1 MAPIHVLHG
10 QPTPEELATVLA
22 VVQSRAAAAQAAAA
36 QAAAEAARRAGDGPD
51 SAWND
56 RARRLRATP
65 RPGVNAWRTSGW
77 AG

>member
-1 MAPIHVLHG
+1 MSPIQVLHG

-22 VVQSRAAAAQAAAA
+22 VVSARAAAAAS
-36 QAAAEAARRAGDGPD
+36 AAEAARRAGGGPA

-56 RARRLRATP
+56 RARRMRQAP
-65 RPGVNAWRTSGW
+65 AAGPHAWRTSGW

>member
-1 MAPIHVLHG
+1 MPPIQVLHG

-22 VVQSRAAAAQAAAA
+22 VVSARAAAA
-36 QAAAEAARRAGDGPD
+36 QAAAEAARRAGGPA

-56 RARRLRATP
+56 RARRLRHAP
-65 RPGVNAWRTSGW
+65 KPGLNAWRTSGW

>member
-22 VVQSRAAAAQAAAA
+22 VVSARAAAAQAAN
-36 QAAAEAARRAGDGPD
+36 AAARAGAGPA
-51 SAWND
+51 SPWND
-56 RARRLRATP
+56 RARRLRTTP
-65 RPGVNAWRTSGW
+65 KPGLNVWRTSGW

>member
-1 MAPIHVLHG
+1 MPPIQVLHG

-22 VVQSRAAAAQAAAA
+22 VVQTRAAAAQAALD
-36 QAAAEAARRAGDGPD
+36 AARRASGPA

-56 RARRLRATP
+56 RARLMRRMP
-65 RPGVNAWRTSGW
+65 RHGGHAWRTSGW

>member
-1 MAPIHVLHG
+1 MPPIQVLHG

-22 VVQSRAAAAQAAAA
+22 VVQARAAAAQAALD
-36 QAAAEAARRAGDGPD
+36 AARQASGPA

-56 RARRLRATP
+56 RARLLRRIPQHGAH
-65 RPGVNAWRTSGW
+65 AWRTSGW

>member
-22 VVQSRAAAAQAAAA
+22 VVQSRAAAA

>member
-22 VVQSRAAAAQAAAA
+22 VVHSRAAAAQAA
-36 QAAAEAARRAGDGPD
+36 EAARAGAGPD
-51 SAWND
+51 SPWND
-56 RARRLRATP
+56 RARRLRGTP
-65 RPGVNAWRTSGW
+65 RPGVNVWRTSGW